1 MNFKMIISSKLR
13 IDTGSNTDQEN
24 LSKSKAAIL
33 GNTAL
38 DHIMT
43 KIIKNDFNTNGQT
56 HYEYILEKLNI
67 AQWDLTVMI
76 SIAKNVKES
85 LKGETDNN

>member
-1 MNFKMIISSKLR
+1 MIQNSER
-13 IDTGSNTDQEN
+13 IQS
-24 LSKSKAAIL
+24 IL
-33 GNTAL
+33 NNIL
-38 DHIMT
+38 YQVEV
-43 KIIKNDFNTNGQT
+43 IKNDFNTNGQT

>member
-1 MNFKMIISSKLR
+1 MIQNSER
-13 IDTGSNTDQEN
+13 IQSMLNN
-24 LSKSKAAIL
+24 IL
-33 GNTAL
+33 YQVEV
-38 DHIMT
+38 
-43 KIIKNDFNTNGQT
+43 IKNDFNANGQT

-85 LKGETDNN
+85 LKGEADNN